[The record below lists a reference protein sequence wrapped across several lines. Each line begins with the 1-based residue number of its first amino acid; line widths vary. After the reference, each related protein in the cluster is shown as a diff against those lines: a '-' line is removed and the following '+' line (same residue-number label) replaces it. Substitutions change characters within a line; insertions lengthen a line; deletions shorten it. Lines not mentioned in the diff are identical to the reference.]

1 MQWQNGD
8 EKGPCPWS
16 LATTEGQ
23 AGKRGWLCQ
32 ACGNSSDSGSPGLA
46 MGMLEDTGLSLPPN
60 GGTRLSYAN

>member
-1 MQWQNGD
+1 MQWQNDD
-8 EKGPCPWS
+8 EKGPVHGAWPQ
-16 LATTEGQ
+16 TEGQ

-60 GGTRLSYAN
+60 GGTRLSYAS